1 MTQSLHSQEFVDAM
15 KNRSAAYFSCFVLLM
30 LLLSGCI
37 VPSDAPIARPVS
49 AEQIAAGN
57 VENGRALFMGY
68 AHFENDGPPC
78 MGCHSV
84 GENGFLGGG
93 AMGPD
98 LTNITEERDQSDILS
113 VITNYGWPVSPV
125 MQPIYTDHPLTEREQ
140 ADLVAFLNSS
150 VGQTEK
156 DRELLVISVSVA
168 MFVAATVGLGFLYRG
183 RLRGVR
189 RSLVQKATSGKS

>member
-1 MTQSLHSQEFVDAM
+1 M

-30 LLLSGCI
+30 LLMSGCI
-37 VPSDAPIARPVS
+37 VPPDAPIARPVS

-84 GENGFLGGG
+84 GDNGLLGGG
-93 AMGPD
+93 AMGPN

-125 MQPIYTDHPLTEREQ
+125 MKPIYTDHPLTESEQ
-140 ADLVAFLNSS
+140 ADLIAFLHSS
-150 VGQTEK
+150 VGETET
-156 DRELLVISVSVA
+156 DRELIVIGVSVA
-168 MFVAATVGLGFLYRG
+168 GFVAATVALGFVYRG

-189 RSLVQKATSGKS
+189 RALVHRSQSGRA